1 MVITL
6 PTHYLNQM
14 IFRLSVIIL
23 MLSSCSAQ
31 YHLNKAI
38 KKGYKCEQTGDTIR
52 ITTLDSIPVI
62 INDTIVWE
70 KIIST
75 KDTVIKYNTVYVP
88 KTRLDKRI
96 EYKIKVK
103 TIYKD
108 RLVYKYKYRSE
119 GQKAKSEVKKAK
131 AERPRPRGNLS
142 LLFVGVGIGLLLSY
156 LFKFARQRYMF

>member
-1 MVITL
+1 MGKLFIL
-6 PTHYLNQM
+6 
-14 IFRLSVIIL
+14 IISIL
-23 MLSSCSAQ
+23 LYSCSAQ

-38 KKGYKCEQTGDTIR
+38 KKGYKCEETGDTIR

-62 INDTIVWE
+62 VNDTIVWE
-70 KIIST
+70 KFIST

-88 KTRLDKRI
+88 KTRIQLKR

-108 RLVYKYKYRSE
+108 RIVE
-119 GQKAKSEVKKAK
+119 KSKAK
-131 AERPRPRGNLS
+131 ADGQKNRPKGNLN

-156 LFKFARQRYMF
+156 LWKYAKQSLI